1 MTFFWCR
8 CYLFGKEDTWEGK
21 NRPQFPFALVILAGY
36 PSGWI
41 DSKYGRN
48 KGCHFL
54 ICSCS
59 SFDNGGVED
68 KKNQVLVQSSIHLHM
83 AGVPFFIAK
92 YQPPPFFFSTILP
105 ILGPPNPFSLPQKS
119 YEQQHQFLRILSPSL
134 EIKMIN
140 PNSLSV
146 SILILF
152 ILHTDYF
159 SSTTSN
165 IIGVSKD
172 QIQCTMCSACE
183 NPCQPLP
190 STPPPP
196 PPVSTCPPP
205 PAVVSGS
212 PPPPSMPNSGTIYYS
227 PPPPNSVPT
236 YAYSPPPP
244 PADVAGFYPP
254 PRYGNYPAPP
264 PPNPILPYFP
274 YYYYN
279 PPPSSSPNSVLL
291 KMNPLVF
298 FIFLLLSFFPL
309 LLLN

>member
-1 MTFFWCR
+1 
-8 CYLFGKEDTWEGK
+8 
-21 NRPQFPFALVILAGY
+21 
-36 PSGWI
+36 
-41 DSKYGRN
+41 
-48 KGCHFL
+48 
-54 ICSCS
+54 
-59 SFDNGGVED
+59 
-68 KKNQVLVQSSIHLHM
+68 M

-92 YQPPPFFFSTILP
+92 YQPNHHHLFSAPFLIP
-105 ILGPPNPFSLPQKS
+105 ILNPPNPFSLPQKS

-146 SILILF
+146 SFLILF

-165 IIGVSKD
+165 VTGVSKD

-190 STPPPP
+190 SPPPPP
-196 PPVSTCPPP
+196 PPVSTCP

-212 PPPPSMPNSGTIYYS
+212 PPPPSMPSSGTTYYS

-236 YAYSPPPP
+236 YAYSSPPP
-244 PADVAGFYPP
+244 PADVAEFYPP
-254 PRYGNYPAPP
+254 PIYGNYPAPP

-274 YYYYN
+274 YYYYD
-279 PPPSSSPNSVLL
+279 PPPSSSPLL
-291 KMNPLVF
+291 KMNP
-298 FIFLLLSFFPL
+298 IKLS
-309 LLLN
+309 NR

>member
-1 MTFFWCR
+1 M
-8 CYLFGKEDTWEGK
+8 
-21 NRPQFPFALVILAGY
+21 P
-36 PSGWI
+36 
-41 DSKYGRN
+41 
-48 KGCHFL
+48 
-54 ICSCS
+54 
-59 SFDNGGVED
+59 
-68 KKNQVLVQSSIHLHM
+68 
-83 AGVPFFIAK
+83 GVPFFIAK
-92 YQPPPFFFSTILP
+92 YQPPPFCFQHHSP
-105 ILGPPNPFSLPQKS
+105 HPFSLLQKS

-146 SILILF
+146 SFLILF

-165 IIGVSKD
+165 ITGVSKT
-172 QIQCTMCSACE
+172 QCTMCSGCE

-254 PRYGNYPAPP
+254 PRYGNHPAPP

-274 YYYYN
+274 FYYYN

-291 KMNPLVF
+291 KMNPIVF
-298 FIFLLLSFFPL
+298 FIFLFLSFLCCF
-309 LLLN
+309 